1 MSKNSRDKLAVLSLL
16 LGIVISTATLTG
28 CDNKTSTLEEKQVG
42 MGYLDTENGILA
54 DFNAESF
61 MKEYIPEGTK
71 YILENEEG
79 FTVISLVE
87 LEGFTNLGEWIP
99 DPYLDKI
106 IKVKMDN
113 KVLLLD
119 MEAAYYEY
127 KKGLSANKQ
136 ENCILGTIIISSQED
151 LYELLE
157 NKELAEK
164 SNEYAFAYDANAINQ
179 QNMILN
185 PRKIFK

>member
-1 MSKNSRDKLAVLSLL
+1 MKEFKKNFAVLSLL
-16 LGIVISTATLTG
+16 LGIVISTATLMG
-28 CDNKTSTLEEKQVG
+28 CDNKASTLEEKQVG
-42 MGYLDTENGILA
+42 MGYFGTEDGILA

-61 MKEYIPEGTK
+61 MEEHIPEGKK

-79 FTVISLVE
+79 FTVISTKE
-87 LEGFTNLGEWIP
+87 FEGFTNLGEWIP
-99 DPYLDKI
+99 NPYLDKI
-106 IKVKMDN
+106 IKVKIDN

-151 LYELLE
+151 LDELLE

-179 QNMILN
+179 QNLILT
-185 PRKIFK
+185 PRKISY